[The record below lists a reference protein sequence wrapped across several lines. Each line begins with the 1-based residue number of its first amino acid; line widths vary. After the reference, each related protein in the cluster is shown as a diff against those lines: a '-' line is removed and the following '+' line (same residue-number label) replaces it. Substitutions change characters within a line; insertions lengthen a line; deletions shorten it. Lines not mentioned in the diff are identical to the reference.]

1 MVSRLISRLSQ
12 CVDLNDQDRQQLE
25 RICSRSRTV
34 PAKRYA
40 IGGAIN
46 ENVSPVVLSGWLAR
60 FQILRNGSRQI
71 TSLLLPGDV
80 GHLSPASLCEGDEF
94 VTLCETEIALVDQGE
109 LDELMKER
117 PNIAEGLHRAE
128 QAQMARLSSWV
139 INIGRRNAFER
150 MAHFICETYHRMAA
164 IDEAS
169 EDSFY
174 FPLTQDDLADVLSL
188 TPVHTNR
195 KLQQLRREGLISLQ
209 SRRMTIHDHHAL
221 RGAADFDPSYL
232 DPFKAGVA
240 QDRARKASAESNPL
254 YC

>member
-1 MVSRLISRLSQ
+1 MVDRVISRLSQ
-12 CVDLNDQDRQQLE
+12 CIDLDETDRKELV

-40 IGGAIN
+40 IGGAIE
-46 ENVSPVVLSGWLAR
+46 ENLSPVVLSGWIAR

-71 TSLLLPGDV
+71 TSLLLPGDI

-94 VTLCETEIALVDQGE
+94 VTLCESEIALVEQGDLE
-109 LDELMKER
+109 EVMQRR

-150 MAHFICETYHRMAA
+150 MAHFICETHHRMAA
-164 IDEAS
+164 IDETC

-232 DPFKAGVA
+232 EPVRHAGA
-240 QDRARKASAESNPL
+240 YARAGAAANSNPL

>member
-1 MVSRLISRLSQ
+1 MVDRFISRLSQ
-12 CVDLNDQDRQQLE
+12 YAVIDDGDRRELE
-25 RICSRSRTV
+25 RICSRPRTV
-34 PAKRYA
+34 PAKRYT
-40 IGGAIN
+40 IGGTIG
-46 ENVSPVVLSGWLAR
+46 ENVSPIVLSGWLAR

-71 TSLLLPGDV
+71 TSLLLPGDI
-80 GHLSPASLCEGDEF
+80 GHLSSAALCEGDEF
-94 VTLCETEIALVDQGE
+94 VTLCEAAIALVDQSDLE
-109 LDELMKER
+109 KLMQAR
-117 PNIAEGLHRAE
+117 PNIADGLHRAE

-139 INIGRRNAFER
+139 INVGRRNAFER
-150 MAHFICETYHRMAA
+150 MAHFICETHHRMAA

-188 TPVHTNR
+188 TPVHINR

-232 DPFKAGVA
+232 EPVRGKAMHA
-240 QDRARKASAESNPL
+240 RAPVPVNSNPL